1 MKRSLI
7 AAMLAC
13 ALTGAAD
20 SSYTW
25 DATNKALSPNDG
37 GVTVTC
43 DGDTANIATFTANT
57 AGDTISIS
65 GDPMT
70 FATGATITLA
80 SSGTVSFAQKVTTL
94 GATTLVRGD
103 DAYRVWTSS
112 TALAEADPGVCAFPD
127 IVTNDTVS
135 AADVNNTW
143 ECIHVVAG
151 IPNSNHNNRNH
162 MNVGGRFDNIGG
174 KIGSGEFVTLNRVA
188 DSFVYSIRV
197 QLSPMANGLYAR
209 CRTGVR
215 SPRFG
220 IYPDQEASWAKKSLW
235 ASWPKS
241 DTNWGYYGYSSDA
254 NNVGGTWLDN
264 ITYMGLN
271 RIILKRKS
279 VVGGPMKVRF
289 DGGVTLGGTTTIPYG
304 LEAVVAVDSYGS
316 TTVSKTINGEGDLT
330 FVPLATTFTPG
341 TAYMDGFINPT
352 NWQVLAEN
360 RSLATMTNI
369 VGYIQGGGHNAAQ
382 SPSLCRTYHLRYN
395 TDDGTVTCQ
404 FQFQRSP
411 DGIKYVQAK
420 FRQNGANVEV
430 QAVGAGY
437 AAGSTAMGTEFTSMN
452 TAVSTLVDES
462 LGYGD
467 KNNYTGGYGIRMIT
481 ATFGSEPTYV
491 SATVSGDIKTLY
503 GSKVSFT
510 GTDNVKMHAAITALT
525 GLPAGGE
532 AHVRD
537 GSLALKAGSDAPG
550 GGSTRLFVHSGAELR
565 NVNTWQIGTFQDMV
579 LDGGTYNG
587 YSTTLYVNHVIL
599 SNAVMKGTYPR
610 VVNNNVAQ
618 HWRVIGDEPSTISF
632 NGGNG
637 VNVYGTSSASS
648 ARSSN
653 RAFRMD
659 VMDVTGDPDVDCT
672 LSRIRGAADRT
683 SDRENYTWFTFEKLG
698 PGTLKITGD
707 SKELR
712 MESKLYNGTLLL
724 AGDNIMTNEVQLLG
738 GNLEVEAGKANNNLG
753 ALTASKA
760 GTLTVG
766 AGGSLAFK
774 SFTANTNVTL
784 NVAAGGS
791 LSFVSFTAGSGLAKG
806 AVMIDAP
813 LTGNLIKFG
822 SDISASRGYFRWKDD
837 TAQKGCWR
845 VKQDAAGYLHPVMLG
860 TNISIR

>member
-1 MKRSLI
+1 MNKLNAAFVFAVAFSLTASAESYLYTPGDTSLGNGAVTITYEDGTTDI
-7 AAMLAC
+7 ATLA
-13 ALTGAAD
+13 ANPANGETITLTGGA
-20 SSYTW
+20 
-25 DATNKALSPNDG
+25 
-37 GVTVTC
+37 
-43 DGDTANIATFTANT
+43 ATFA
-57 AGDTISIS
+57 A
-65 GDPMT
+65 
-70 FATGATITLA
+70 GATLTLA
-80 SSGTVSFAQKVTTL
+80 SSGTVSFAEKVTTK
-94 GATTLVRGD
+94 GALTLVRGD
-103 DAYRVWTSS
+103 DAYKVWTSS
-112 TALAEADPGVCAFPD
+112 TALAESDPGVCAFPD
-127 IVTNDTVS
+127 IVTNATVS
-135 AADVNNTW
+135 AADINNTW

-151 IPNSNHNNRNH
+151 IPSSSSNSRNH
-162 MNVGGRFDNIGG
+162 LNVGGRFDSIGG
-174 KIGSGEFVTLNRVA
+174 KIGSGEFVSLNRVA

-197 QLSPMANGLYAR
+197 QLSPRANGLYAR

-220 IYPDQEASWAKKSLW
+220 IYPNQEASWVKKSLW

-241 DTNWGYYGYSSDA
+241 DTNWGYYGFDTDINS
-254 NNVGGTWLDN
+254 VGGTWLARISD
-264 ITYMGLN
+264 MGLN

-289 DGGVTLGGTTTIPYG
+289 DGGVTLGGTTTVPYG
-304 LEAVVAVDSYGS
+304 MEAVVAVDSYGS
-316 TTVSKTINGEGDLT
+316 TTVSNTINGEGDLT

-341 TAYMDGFINPT
+341 TAYMDGFIYQSEWRT
-352 NWQVLAEN
+352 LAEN

-369 VGYIQGGGHNAAQ
+369 VGYIQGGGHNAGQ
-382 SPSLCRTYHLRYN
+382 TPSLCKTYHLRYN

-437 AAGSTAMGTEFTSMN
+437 AAGSTAMGTEFTSWN

-467 KNNYTGGYGIRMIT
+467 KDNYTGGYGIRQIT

-510 GTDNVKMHAAITALT
+510 GTDNVKMHATITALT

-537 GSLALKAGSDAPG
+537 GSLALKAGSDSPG
-550 GGSTRLFVHSGAELR
+550 GGSTRIFVHSGAELR
-565 NVNTWQIGTFQDMV
+565 NINTWQIGTFQDIV

-610 VVNNNVAQ
+610 AVNNNVSQ
-618 HWRVIGDEPSTISF
+618 HWRVIGDEPSVIGF

-637 VNVYGTSSASS
+637 VNVYGVSSAAS

-659 VMDVTGDPDVDCT
+659 VMDVTGDSAVDCT
-672 LSRIRGAADRT
+672 LSGIRGAADRGA
-683 SDRENYTWFTFEKLG
+683 SDRESYTWFYFEKLG
-698 PGTLKITGD
+698 SGTLKITGD
-707 SKELR
+707 SRELR
-712 MESKLYNGTLLL
+712 LESKLYNGTLLL
-724 AGDNIMTNEVQLLG
+724 AGNNIMTNEVQLLG
-738 GNLEVEAGKANNNLG
+738 GNLAIDAGKHNDNFG
-753 ALTASKA
+753 QLTASKP
-760 GTLTVG
+760 GTITVG
-766 AGGSLAFK
+766 E
-774 SFTANTNVTL
+774 
-784 NVAAGGS
+784 GGS
-791 LSFVSFTAGSGLAKG
+791 LSFASFTASTNATLTVGEGGSLTFASFTPGAGLVKG
-806 AVMIDAP
+806 AVLIDAP
-813 LTGNLIKFG
+813 LTANTLKFNV
-822 SDISASRGYFRWKDD
+822 DVNRGYFRWKDGD
-837 TAQKGCWR
+837 ER
-845 VKQDAAGYLHPVMLG
+845 YHVRQDAEGYLHPVRSSS
-860 TNISIR
+860 ISIR